1 MADAPQAA
9 PPSSPMTSPPA
20 PLPLEAVRARIDKID
35 AGLLALLDE
44 RTALGQQVAAAKA
57 AAGQADR
64 FGLRPGRET
73 EILRRLLAMPR
84 AGASD
89 ALVISIWRELMGH
102 SLALQG
108 PFSLTVWGGPT
119 PARAVELARQRFGAA
134 PSLRM
139 AQKPEETI
147 VAARLKGGVGIAML
161 TGEGAWWGRLLA
173 EPKLKVFAV
182 LPCLNAW
189 GPPSAL
195 AFAEVE
201 VEPTGADVTLW
212 VTDAPGPAARTTD
225 ALSRDGVAAEAL
237 SEAGGLKLFALAG
250 YYQANDDRLARAPG
264 RLNGV
269 IGAAPEPFDV

>member
-1 MADAPQAA
+1 MADAQQAA
-9 PPSSPMTSPPA
+9 PAPSPGE
-20 PLPLEAVRARIDKID
+20 PLPLEAVRARIDEID
-35 AGLLALLDE
+35 AGLRALLDE
-44 RTALGQQVAAAKA
+44 RTALGKQVAAAKA

-84 AGASD
+84 TGASD
-89 ALVISIWRELMGH
+89 ALVVRIWRELMGQ

-108 PFSLTVWGGPT
+108 PFNLTVWGGPA
-119 PARAVELARQRFGAA
+119 PARAVELARLRFGAA
-134 PSLRM
+134 PSLRTV
-139 AQKPEETI
+139 AKAEETL
-147 VAARLKGGVGIAML
+147 AAAKLKGGVGVAML
-161 TGEGAWWGRLLA
+161 TGDSPWWGRLLA

-212 VTDAPGPAARTTD
+212 VTDAPGPAAKVAET
-225 ALSRDGVAAEAL
+225 LSRDGVAAELL
-237 SEAGGLKLFALAG
+237 SEAGGLKLFTLAG
-250 YYQANDDRLARAPG
+250 YYQADDERLARAPG
-264 RLNGV
+264 RLSGV

>member
-9 PPSSPMTSPPA
+9 PSPVA
-20 PLPLEAVRARIDKID
+20 LDAVRARIDEID

-44 RTALGQQVAAAKA
+44 RTALGKQVAAAKA

-84 AGASD
+84 TGASD
-89 ALVISIWRELMGH
+89 ALVVRIWREMMGQ

-108 PFSLTVWGGPT
+108 PFALTVWGGPT
-119 PARAVELARQRFGAA
+119 PARALELARLRFGAA
-134 PSLRM
+134 PALRM
-139 AQKPEETI
+139 TQKPEEAL
-147 VAARLKGGVGIAML
+147 AAAKLKGGVGVAML
-161 TGEGAWWGRLLA
+161 SGETAWWGRLLA

-182 LPCLNAW
+182 LPCLNVW

-201 VEPTGADVTLW
+201 VEPTGADITLW
-212 VTDAPGPAARTTD
+212 VTDAPGSSTKVAET
-225 ALSRDGVAAEAL
+225 LSRDGVAAELL
-237 SEAGGLKLFALAG
+237 SEAGGLKLFTLAG
-250 YYQANDDRLARAPG
+250 YYQANDERLARAPG
-264 RLNGV
+264 RLSGV

>member
-1 MADAPQAA
+1 MADAQQAA
-9 PPSSPMTSPPA
+9 PASSPGEA
-20 PLPLEAVRARIDKID
+20 LPLEAVRARIDEID

-44 RTALGQQVAAAKA
+44 RTALGKQVAAAKA

-84 AGASD
+84 TGASD
-89 ALVISIWRELMGH
+89 ALVIRVWRELMGQ

-108 PFSLTVWGGPT
+108 PFNLTVWGGPT
-119 PARAVELARQRFGAA
+119 QARALELTRLRFGAA
-134 PSLRM
+134 PTLRM
-139 AQKPEETI
+139 AQKPEETL
-147 VAARLKGGVGIAML
+147 AAAKLKGGVGVAML
-161 TGEGAWWGRLLA
+161 TGESAWWGRLLA

-212 VTDAPGPAARTTD
+212 VTDAPGPAAKVAET
-225 ALSRDGVAAEAL
+225 LSRDGVAAELL
-237 SEAGGLKLFALAG
+237 SEAGGLKLFTLAG
-250 YYQANDDRLARAPG
+250 YYQADDERLARAPG
-264 RLNGV
+264 RLSGG

>member
-1 MADAPQAA
+1 MADAQQAA
-9 PPSSPMTSPPA
+9 PVSPPGEA
-20 PLPLEAVRARIDKID
+20 LPLEAVRARIDEID

-44 RTALGQQVAAAKA
+44 RTALGKQVAAAKA

-84 AGASD
+84 TGASD
-89 ALVISIWRELMGH
+89 ALIIRVWRELMGQ

-108 PFSLTVWGGPT
+108 PFNLTVWGGAAAT
-119 PARAVELARQRFGAA
+119 RAVELARLRFGAA
-134 PSLRM
+134 PPLRL
-139 AQKPEETI
+139 AAKPEDTLA
-147 VAARLKGGVGIAML
+147 AARLKGGVGVAML
-161 TGEGAWWGRLLA
+161 TESAWWGRLLA

-212 VTDAPGPAARTTD
+212 VTDAPGPAAKVAE
-225 ALSRDGVAAEAL
+225 ALSRDGVAAELL
-237 SEAGGLKLFALAG
+237 SEAGGLKLFTLAG
-250 YYQANDDRLARAPG
+250 YYQANDERLARAPG
-264 RLNGV
+264 RLSGV